1 MSDVMTARQEVALTT
16 YADLIVEYLR
26 QLDIHYV
33 FGVPGGAIEPLYD
46 ALARSA
52 RQGGPRAVI
61 ARHEAGAA
69 FMAEGYYNE
78 TGKMGVVCSTT
89 GPGATNLITG
99 VSSAYSENT
108 PMLVITAQTALPKFG
123 KRALQDSS
131 CTAVDTVGMFRHCTR
146 FNTLVSHPDQMES
159 KLISAIM
166 AAHRIPHGPAHI
178 SIPSDVLSAP
188 ASLPLNV
195 RPKVLLQDFVLS
207 DEESIQELCTA
218 IDQAE
223 RVAVYLGNGVGSASA
238 TIMEFI
244 ETLRAPF
251 VAGPMGKRW
260 VNELHPQYCGVYGFG
275 GHASAHTVLRGG
287 LRGGKASPPPDL
299 ILAVGAMLGE
309 LDTGGWHDDL
319 LNSRLVHIDNSVEHF
334 TRSPMAKMHVCGDI
348 AAIFRRLTERAKRL
362 QQQPKIEPSSPPI
375 TGKPRKSLNI
385 LGNRVAIRDQ
395 EMCLSDA
402 SPIKPQRLMYQLSHQ
417 LPADTRIYIDAGNAW
432 AWATHYLMRED
443 VLGYYRI
450 AMAFGVMGWAIGAAV
465 GSARGNAR
473 HPTLCITGDG
483 SYLMSAQEITVAA
496 QEKLPVIF
504 MVLNDSALGMVYH
517 GQRLGGAEAIG
528 WELNRVNYAAMAE
541 AMGVDGLVI
550 EHPNELQA
558 IDFAKLGRK
567 NGPTLLDVRIDRNEV
582 PPMGDRVQE
591 LKKQRAAGT
600 TEGGVS

>member
-1 MSDVMTARQEVALTT
+1 MSEFPTARQDVALTT

-26 QLDIHYV
+26 QLDIQYV

-52 RQGGPRAVI
+52 RNGGPRAVI

-123 KRALQDSS
+123 RRALQDSS
-131 CTAVDTVGMFRHCTR
+131 CTAIDTVGMFRHCTR
-146 FNTLVSHPDQMES
+146 FNTLVSHPDQTEG

-178 SIPSDVLSAP
+178 SVPSDVLSAP
-188 ASLPLNV
+188 ATLPLNV

-207 DEESIQELCTA
+207 DEESIRALCNA
-218 IDQAE
+218 VDSAQRI
-223 RVAVYLGNGVGSASA
+223 AVYLGNGVGAASA
-238 TIMEFI
+238 TIMAFI
-244 ETLRAPF
+244 EAIGAPF

-275 GHASAHTVLRGG
+275 GHTSAHTVLRGG
-287 LRGGKASPPPDL
+287 LRGRHTTEPPDV

-319 LNSRLVHIDNSVEHF
+319 LNNRLVHIDSSVEHF
-334 TRSPMAKMHVCGDI
+334 TRSPMARLHVCGDL
-348 AAIFRRLTERAKRL
+348 ASIFRRLLAHAKRPASVPFETPL
-362 QQQPKIEPSSPPI
+362 PSD
-375 TGKPRKSLNI
+375 KPRKSFNI
-385 LGNRVAIRDQ
+385 LGNRVALQDQ
-395 EMCLSDA
+395 QSCLSDA
-402 SPIKPQRLMYQLSHQ
+402 VPIKPQRLMYHLSHA
-417 LPADTRIYIDAGNAW
+417 LPPDTRIYIDAGNAW

-443 VLGYYRI
+443 VEGHYRI
-450 AMAFGVMGWAIGAAV
+450 AMAFGVMGWAIGASV
-465 GSARGNAR
+465 GSARGNAQS
-473 HPTLCITGDG
+473 PTVCITGDG

-496 QEKLPVIF
+496 QEKLGVVFI
-504 MVLNDSALGMVYH
+504 VLNDSALGMVYH

-528 WELNRVNYAAMAE
+528 WELNRINYAAMAE
-541 AMGVDGLVI
+541 AMGIDGMVI
-550 EHPNELQA
+550 EHPNQLHD
-558 IDFAKLGRK
+558 IDFAQLGRK
-567 NGPTLLDVRIDRNEV
+567 PGPTLLDVRIDRDEV

-591 LKKQRAAGT
+591 LKRQRAQTGEQA
-600 TEGGVS
+600 